1 VAAPALDR
9 QARARYARQLSL
21 AEIGEAGQSRLLAA
35 RIALDSDGDP
45 RARATAALYLERSGV
60 SVVSETKANTHD
72 AHVLIEVDPGD
83 PALRE
88 AALFLSGALTAV
100 EVIKN
105 VLGAGTPLPKA
116 EIIRLKEPSS

>member
-1 VAAPALDR
+1 MAAPTLDR
-9 QARARYARQLSL
+9 QARARYARHLSL

-35 RIALDSDGDP
+35 RIALDEHGDP
-45 RARATAALYLERSGV
+45 SARATAALYLERSGA
-60 SVVSETKANTHD
+60 SVVSEAND
-72 AHVLIEVDPGD
+72 ERALVEVEPGD

-100 EVIKN
+100 EAIKS
-105 VLGAGTPLPKA
+105 VLGAGTPLPST

>member
-35 RIALDSDGDP
+35 RIALDAHADS
-45 RARATAALYLERSGV
+45 RARATAALYLERAGV
-60 SVVSETKANTHD
+60 SVVSETD
-72 AHVLIEVDPGD
+72 AAHALIEVDPGD

-100 EVIKN
+100 EVIKT
-105 VLGAGTPLPKA
+105 VLGAGTPLPNA